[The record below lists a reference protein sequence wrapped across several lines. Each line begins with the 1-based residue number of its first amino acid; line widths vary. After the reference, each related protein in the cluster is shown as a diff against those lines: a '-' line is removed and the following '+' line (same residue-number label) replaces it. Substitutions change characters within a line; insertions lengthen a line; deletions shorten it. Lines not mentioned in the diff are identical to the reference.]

1 MEILD
6 QLTQK
11 AIELRPI
18 DRMHLVEAIL
28 QSLDKPDQDIEK
40 AWDVKSNARYE
51 AYRRGE
57 LEGYDW
63 DEIKKG
69 YER

>member
-1 MEILD
+1 METLD
-6 QLTQK
+6 QLTKK
-11 AIELRPI
+11 AIGLRPI
-18 DRMHLVEAIL
+18 DRMRLVEAIL
-28 QSLDKPDQDIEK
+28 QSLDKPDQDVEK
-40 AWDVKSNARYE
+40 AWAAESDARYE

-57 LEGYDW
+57 LEACDW